1 MRCCLRAE
9 VNECLRWFPDVELSG
24 TSGFHGHQR
33 IFLDVGVG
41 SSGRSYWN
49 SPVTAFC
56 VSRKCRKVFAGM
68 IFNLCVG
75 ELSRD
80 FSSNFAS

>member
-41 SSGRSYWN
+41 SFKQLHRVRPYLTETVSEGPY
-49 SPVTAFC
+49 PV
-56 VSRKCRKVFAGM
+56 M
-68 IFNLCVG
+68 
-75 ELSRD
+75 
-80 FSSNFAS
+80 